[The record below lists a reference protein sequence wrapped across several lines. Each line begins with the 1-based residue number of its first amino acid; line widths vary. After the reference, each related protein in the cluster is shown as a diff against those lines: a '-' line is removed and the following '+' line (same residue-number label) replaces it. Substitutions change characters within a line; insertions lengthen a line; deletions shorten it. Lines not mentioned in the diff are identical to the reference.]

1 MYEKAK
7 NYFKIFKDR
16 EITSLQLLKNL
27 LIDPNVEGPRI
38 IITFKD
44 IFKNFALE
52 FLKNDIKII
61 ELEKYDINNKT

>member
-7 NYFKIFKDR
+7 SYFKVFENK
-16 EITSLQLLKNL
+16 EITSLKKLQNL
-27 LIDPNVEGPRI
+27 LIDPKVKGPRI

-61 ELEKYDINNKT
+61 ELNKYEINNKK